1 MKIYGPE
8 GVKPIRGK
16 TVRSAAPG
24 AAVKAGRPVGRYD
37 HISLSDS
44 GAEDSRS
51 FRDLISS
58 LSREVRTCNTTG
70 KIQDLHRQVSA
81 GEYAVSPREIAARML
96 LMEEG
101 EA

>member
-1 MKIYGPE
+1 MLIYGPE
-8 GVKPIRGK
+8 GVKPIQGK
-16 TVRSAAPG
+16 TIRAGAPSASAKVREP
-24 AAVKAGRPVGRYD
+24 AGYYD
-37 HISLSDS
+37 HISLSAG
-44 GAEDSRS
+44 GAEDSRT

-70 KIQDLHRQVSA
+70 KIQDLHQQVFS

-101 EA
+101 E